1 MPHCFKKAIVNP
13 LLKKV
18 GCDQNVL
25 KNFRP
30 VSNLPFLSKILEK
43 AVLKQLLDYIKFSNL
58 GEIFQ
63 SAYKSYHSTE
73 TALVRVANDI
83 LSMLNDRKVCLLTLL
98 DLSAAFDTID
108 HQILLNRLY
117 SSFGISGRAIAW
129 FSSYL
134 KDRTQAV
141 RVNQSISESTPL
153 LFGVPQGSVLG
164 PIIFTMYT
172 QPLADIFKKYHMSYH
187 FYADDSQIY
196 MSSNA
201 KFLND
206 LISKLGKCVHD
217 VKLWMDSNKLKLNE
231 DKTEVIL
238 IGNQVKTKY
247 EGKFVSLNGVKIQL
261 ADVVKN
267 LGIILD
273 NKMNLEFCVSTLC
286 KSLNFQLYKIASIRQ
301 YLTPEVT
308 KKLVT
313 SLILSRLDYCN
324 ALLAGLPKNLLS
336 KLQII
341 QNNAARLIY
350 RKKKSDH
357 VTPIL
362 QQLHWLPVEQRI
374 EYKICLLTYKCLHGF
389 APKYLSNLL
398 QRYTPQREL
407 RSSKDTLYLRLQ
419 EIPNNNYGKRA
430 FKCIAP
436 SLWNKLPIHIRQA
449 LSIDI
454 FKSLLKTH
462 LFKCTYDAS

>member
-1 MPHCFKKAIVNP
+1 
-13 LLKKV
+13 
-18 GCDQNVL
+18 
-25 KNFRP
+25 
-30 VSNLPFLSKILEK
+30 
-43 AVLKQLLDYIKFSNL
+43 
-58 GEIFQ
+58 
-63 SAYKSYHSTE
+63 
-73 TALVRVANDI
+73 
-83 LSMLNDRKVCLLTLL
+83 
-98 DLSAAFDTID
+98 
-108 HQILLNRLY
+108 
-117 SSFGISGRAIAW
+117 
-129 FSSYL
+129 
-134 KDRTQAV
+134 
-141 RVNQSISESTPL
+141 
-153 LFGVPQGSVLG
+153 
-164 PIIFTMYT
+164 
-172 QPLADIFKKYHMSYH
+172 MSYH

-449 LSIDI
+449 QSIDI